1 MGENMNRVKR
11 RTYCTVIDDLGMVV
25 TFVGGALFIYFVI
38 LMALALP
45 IMGGLAFVHGG
56 PMAGIIAS
64 AIIIIIPTYFF
75 VKDLVRHIRRSS
87 FTIRNY
93 VESIFHVRG
102 SCSR

>member
-1 MGENMNRVKR
+1 MNNVKR
-11 RTYCTVIDDLGMVV
+11 RNYCTIIDDLGIVA
-25 TFVGGALFIYFVI
+25 TFVGALFIYFVI

-45 IMGGLAFVHGG
+45 IMGLAFVHGG
-56 PMAGIIAS
+56 PVAGIIVS
-64 AIIIIIPTYFF
+64 AIIVIIPTYFF

-102 SCSR
+102 SCPR